1 MFNPQDRFMTN
12 TRLFLPALLLL
23 FAALAPADPAPKQIP
38 FACNLKAFQPAE
50 RARWRKLIEQVM
62 SAVVAARELNDG
74 YALQVDKGRVSL
86 GQVAEWVD
94 LERQCCPFFDF
105 QVAVHGEDSS
115 LWLSLTGREGVKQF
129 IDADF
134 SLLHDKLANAE
145 KSK

>member
-1 MFNPQDRFMTN
+1 MFNLHDRFMTM
-12 TRLFLPALLLL
+12 TKLFLPALLLL
-23 FAALAPADPAPKQIP
+23 SAGLAPADPAPKQIP

-50 RARWRKLIEQVM
+50 RVRWRELIEQVM
-62 SAVVAARELNDG
+62 SAVVSARELNNG
-74 YALQVDKGRVSL
+74 YALRMDTGRTSL
-86 GQVAEWVD
+86 VQVAQWID
-94 LERQCCPFFDF
+94 LERKCCPFFDF
-105 QVAVHGEDSS
+105 QVAVHGEDGS